1 MVNPLTREP
10 SEKKR
15 EAIINA
21 ANALAASGVESPTNG
36 QVLEALGG
44 GSIADISP
52 VMREWRQKRKEAT
65 QTMFSMPESIKT
77 AAQHLAAQLWSS
89 VDSEARKKVDEA
101 EKIALIRTEEIEE
114 ELNQSYEEIKGLEAT
129 LESIKNEKV
138 TLHNQLEIT
147 CSELKEL
154 QNKFHILEIEYEK
167 SKTRLE
173 STLESEKLLRQ
184 QVAELQKDL
193 LSLAK
198 ANASKEKSTKS

>member
-1 MVNPLTREP
+1 VNPLTREP

-15 EAIINA
+15 EAIIKA
-21 ANALAASGVESPTNG
+21 ADTLAASGVDSPTNG

-65 QTMFSMPESIKT
+65 QTMFSMPDSIKT
-77 AAQHLAAQLWSS
+77 AAQHLAAQLWISI
-89 VDSEARKKVDEA
+89 DSEARKKVDEA
-101 EKIALIRTEEIEE
+101 EKSALIRTEEIEE

-138 TLHNQLEIT
+138 TLQNQLET
-147 CSELKEL
+147 TSSELKEL
-154 QNKFHILEIEYEK
+154 QNKFHLLEIEYEK

-184 QVAELQKDL
+184 QVADLQKDL

-198 ANASKEKSTKS
+198 SNASKGKTTKS